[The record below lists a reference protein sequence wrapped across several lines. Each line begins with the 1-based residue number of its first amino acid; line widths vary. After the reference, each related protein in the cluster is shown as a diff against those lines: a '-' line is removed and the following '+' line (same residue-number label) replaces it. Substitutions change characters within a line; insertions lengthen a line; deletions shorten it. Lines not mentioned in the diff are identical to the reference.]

1 MDEFALIRRFFR
13 DRPGQPADG
22 VLLGPGDDAALL
34 LPTPGHEL
42 VMTLDTLLSGRHFPD
57 DLPAA
62 DIGWRSLAVNLSDLA
77 AMGATPRWCLLS
89 LSLPD
94 TLDAEQRE
102 GWLSAF
108 CDGFYALAAAS
119 GVVLVGGDMV
129 RGPLSISLQA
139 TGEVPAGQALRRSGA
154 RPGDS
159 IWIGGVPGE
168 AAAGLAAWFAGARD
182 GALIQQFSRPSPQL
196 ALGQALRGRATACID
211 VSDGLLADLGH
222 ILAESGAMMGAM
234 GETDALGATLTLA
247 DLPCSAALANAGD
260 APARRQWQ
268 LAGGDDY
275 LLLFT
280 LPPGQKPPAD
290 VSAHCHRIG
299 VVTAQAPIQVLD
311 AQGCPLTALPQGWNH
326 FATPG

>member
-94 TLDAEQRE
+94 ELDAGRRE
-102 GWLSAF
+102 HWLSAF
-108 CDGFYALAAAS
+108 CEGFYALAAAS

-129 RGPLSISLQA
+129 RGPLSISVQA

-168 AAAGLAAWFAGARD
+168 AAAGLAAWFAGVRD
-182 GALIQQFSRPSPQL
+182 GALVQRFSRPTPQL

-222 ILAESGAMMGAM
+222 ILSESGAAADLGAM
-234 GETDALGATLTLA
+234 LRLA
-247 DLPCSAALANAGD
+247 DLPCSTALAGTGD
-260 APARRQWQ
+260 ARARQQWQ

-280 LPPGQKPPAD
+280 LPPGQEPPAAMA
-290 VSAHCHRIG
+290 AHCHRIG
-299 VVTAQAPIQVLD
+299 AVTSQAPIQVLD
-311 AQGCPLTALPQGWNH
+311 PQGCPLLALPQGWNH
-326 FATPG
+326 FATRG